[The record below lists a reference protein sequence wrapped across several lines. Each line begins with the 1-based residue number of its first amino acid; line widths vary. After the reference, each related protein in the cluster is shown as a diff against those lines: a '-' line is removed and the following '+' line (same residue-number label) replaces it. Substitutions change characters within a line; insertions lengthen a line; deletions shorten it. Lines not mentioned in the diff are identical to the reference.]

1 MLALALLVFYC
12 CHHLVSAGNDCLSF
26 MTNNGSWHDR
36 IDCRL
41 GFCCG
46 DCNRR
51 YCCFSLS
58 QRISENTQRRCS
70 MHMSAGTVV
79 GIVTSVIAF
88 LAVISIVVC
97 CFMCSCCL
105 LHRLCRRQ
113 HSQSTTEQFNMGTPS
128 VQSPYPQPFLSTTY
142 TSYGSGPS
150 YPAPTY
156 PMAPVYPSAPGFPIA
171 PTYPPVQPYPQGPL
185 YPAYPEAP
193 PPYEHMTDFEA
204 HRPVQPQ
211 RGGYPT

>member
-1 MLALALLVFYC
+1 MVPLPRACNAI
-12 CHHLVSAGNDCLSF
+12 SQKTIGASNDCLSF
-26 MTNNGSWHDR
+26 MTSNGSWYDK

-46 DCNRR
+46 DCHRR

-58 QRISENTQRRCS
+58 QRISENTQRRCNMYTS
-70 MHMSAGTVV
+70 SASTVV

-88 LAVISIVVC
+88 LAIISIIVC

-113 HSQSTTEQFNMGTPS
+113 HLQSNTEQFNMGTPS
-128 VQSPYPQPFLSTTY
+128 VQSPYPQPFPATTY

-156 PMAPVYPSAPGFPIA
+156 PMAPVYPSAPGFPTA
-171 PTYPPVQPYPQGPL
+171 ATYPSVQPYPQGPL
-185 YPAYPEAP
+185 YPTYPAAP
-193 PPYEHMTDFEA
+193 PPYEPMAGFEA
-204 HRPVQPQ
+204 HRPVQSPS
-211 RGGYPT
+211 GYPP